1 MSSSWGVYG
10 DDVQRIMIL
19 PGRLAANSRVMHD
32 TLERLFDAPAES
44 AQDLADDKE
53 CAAMNEQITLL
64 GTDVADLKNDVGSI
78 RLDVGGLK
86 LDVSILKSD
95 VSGLKLDVSILKSDV
110 SVLKSE
116 VNALKLDTAVI
127 RGNYATRSDVSEAK
141 SAVILSCVGS
151 MIAMTGLAFAVARWV
166 V

>member
-1 MSSSWGVYG
+1 
-10 DDVQRIMIL
+10 MIL

-32 TLERLFDAPAES
+32 TLERLFDTPAES

-64 GTDVADLKNDVGSI
+64 GTDLAGLRNDVGNI
-78 RLDVGGLK
+78 RLDVSGVK
-86 LDVSILKSD
+86 LDISS
-95 VSGLKLDVSILKSDV
+95 LKSDV

-116 VNALKLDTAVI
+116 VSALKLDTALI